1 MTVAVESP
9 TALSVADARS
19 EFDIPDGT
27 TYANTSVNSLI
38 PRRTRAAVERYLDLR
53 CRGALSKDEQLATVE
68 HCRTQFAGLIGAHAD
83 EVAMV
88 KNVSEGVSLIA
99 TALDWQ
105 PGDNVVLCQ
114 DLEHP
119 SNVFP
124 WHNIARRFGVEVRQI
139 PQDEGRIPVDGMI
152 SAIDTRTRLLTAP
165 TVGFSPGFRTP
176 TKALSSACRAGGVF
190 FLLDAAQ
197 SVGVLHTDVE
207 ALGVDALTVATQKGL
222 MAFYGA
228 GFLYCKREVAE
239 RMIPSALGRFG
250 VDFQDG
256 AGETA
261 VEGDDFRYAAGARR
275 FDGGNYN
282 YLGIT
287 AASASISLIQEVGS
301 LAVEAHVRSLADALA
316 TGLLAAGLP
325 VCGGSEATDRAHI
338 VTVGEPG
345 AGGHDSAEDPRIH
358 ALFEHLAKAGI
369 KLSIR
374 RGVLRFSFHL
384 YNDQRDVNRILS
396 EVDDW
401 LAVTP

>member
-1 MTVAVESP
+1 MTASGTSAVP
-9 TALSVADARS
+9 MSVADARR
-19 EFDIPDGT
+19 EFEIAVGT
-27 TYANTSVNSLI
+27 TYANTSVNSLV
-38 PRRTRAAVERYLDLR
+38 PRRTREAVERYLDLR
-53 CRGALSKDEQLATVE
+53 CRGALPKAEQLATVE
-68 HCRTQFAGLIGAHAD
+68 RCREQFATLIGAHPD

-99 TALDWQ
+99 TALDWKT
-105 PGDNVVLCQ
+105 GDNVVLCQ

-124 WHNIARRFGVEVRQI
+124 WLNIARRFGVEVRQV
-139 PQDEGRIPVDGMI
+139 PQDAGRIPVDRMVG
-152 SAIDTRTRLLTAP
+152 AIDARTRLLTAP

-176 TKALSSACRAGGVF
+176 TEELSAACRANDVF

-197 SVGVLHTDVE
+197 SVGVLHTDAR
-207 ALGVDALTVATQKGL
+207 ALGADALTVATQKGL

-228 GFLYCKREVAE
+228 GFLYCKRDVAE
-239 RMIPSALGRFG
+239 RMTPSSLGRFG

-261 VEGDDFRYAAGARR
+261 TEGDDFSYAAGARR
-275 FDGGNYN
+275 FDSGNYN

-287 AASASISLIQEVGS
+287 AASASLSLIHEVGS
-301 LAVEAHVRSLADALA
+301 TVVEAHVRSLADALA
-316 TGLLAAGLP
+316 MGLLAAGLR
-325 VCGGSEATDRAHI
+325 VCGGAAAKDRAHI

-345 AGGHDSAEDPRIH
+345 AGGHDSAEDPRIQE
-358 ALFEHLAKAGI
+358 LFDHLTTGGV

-384 YNDQRDVNRILS
+384 YNDQDDVERILS
-396 EVDDW
+396 LVNAW
-401 LAVTP
+401 L